1 MSLTVPA
8 AGLLSSRSAASD
20 VMENNGPKSS
30 FRNVILLSVVS
41 FLNDLSSEM
50 IMPVLPMFLQSLG
63 ASGQLIGLVGGL
75 RDSLSSILK
84 VLCGYWS
91 DRTGKRK
98 IFVYFGYGV
107 STVFKLLLAVSKT
120 WPLAVVFASLERT
133 GKGLRTAARDAIIA
147 DSVAAKR
154 GKGFGIH
161 RGLETIGAILGSGTA
176 FVLLWFG
183 GLGFPAIILIA
194 GVIGIASLPPLRF
207 VREPEIQRQ
216 NIELKI
222 GLAMLPK
229 PLRLFI
235 LVAGIFA
242 LGNFSYMFFV
252 MRAQHLFTGK
262 LSTAAPILLYVL
274 FNIFYSALALPLGSL
289 SDRIGRQAVII
300 FGFGLFAVVSFG
312 FAFCDSLL
320 SYIILFALYGVVFA
334 AVDGTERAFVS
345 DLAGGHLRATALG
358 AYHTVTGMAAL
369 PASFAAG
376 VFWEHVSPVA
386 TFIFGGVTAL
396 VAVVV
401 FVAFRKSL
409 EAPKSG
415 PVS

>member
-1 MSLTVPA
+1 
-8 AGLLSSRSAASD
+8 
-20 VMENNGPKSS
+20 MENNGPKSG

-50 IMPVLPMFLQSLG
+50 IMPILPMFLQSLG

-75 RDSLSSILK
+75 RDSFSSILK
-84 VLCGYWS
+84 VVCGYWS
-91 DRTGKRK
+91 DKTGKRK
-98 IFVYFGYGV
+98 IFVYWGYGV

-161 RGLETIGAILGSGTA
+161 RGLETIGAILGSATA

-183 GLGFPAIILIA
+183 SFQFPAIILIA

-207 VREPEIQRQ
+207 VKEPEIQKQ
-216 NIELKI
+216 NVKLKI
-222 GLAMLPK
+222 GLAMLPR

-242 LGNFSYMFFV
+242 LGNFSYMFFI

-274 FNIFYSALALPLGSL
+274 FNIFYSALAIPLGSL
-289 SDRIGRQAVII
+289 SDKIGRQAVII
-300 FGFGLFAVVSFG
+300 FGFGLFVVVSLG
-312 FAFCDSLL
+312 FAFCNSLWF
-320 SYIILFALYGVVFA
+320 YIILFALYGVVFA
-334 AVDGTERAFVS
+334 AIEGTERAFVS
-345 DLAGGHLRATALG
+345 DLAVSNSKATALG
-358 AYHTVTGMAAL
+358 TFHTVTGLAAL
-369 PASFAAG
+369 PGSFAAG
-376 VFWEHVSPVA
+376 VLWEHVSPVA
-386 TFIFGGVTAL
+386 TFVFGGVTAL

-401 FVAFRKSL
+401 FFVFRKSFVGFK
-409 EAPKSG
+409 PGCGS
-415 PVS
+415 

>member
-1 MSLTVPA
+1 MGANSQ
-8 AGLLSSRSAASD
+8 GR
-20 VMENNGPKSS
+20 G
-30 FRNVILLSVVS
+30 FRNVILLSIVS

-50 IMPVLPMFLQSLG
+50 IMPILPMFLQSLG

-84 VLCGYWS
+84 VMCGYWS
-91 DRTGKRK
+91 DKTGKRK
-98 IFVYFGYGV
+98 VFVYFGYGV

-161 RGLETIGAILGSGTA
+161 RGLETIGAILGSATA

-183 GLGFPAIILIA
+183 GFQLPAIILIA

-207 VREPEIQRQ
+207 VREPEIQKQ
-216 NIELKI
+216 NVKLKI
-222 GLAMLPK
+222 GLAILPR
-229 PLRLFI
+229 PLKLFI

-252 MRAQHLFTGK
+252 MRVQHLFTGK

-274 FNIFYSALALPLGSL
+274 FNIFYSALAVPLGSL

-300 FGFGLFAVVSFG
+300 FGFGLFAAVSLG
-312 FAFCDSLL
+312 FAFCNSLL
-320 SYIILFALYGVVFA
+320 SYVILFALYGAVFA

-345 DLAGGHLRATALG
+345 DLAGGHLKATALG
-358 AYHTVTGMAAL
+358 TFHTVTGLAAF
-369 PASFAAG
+369 PASFMAG
-376 VFWEHVSPVA
+376 FLWEHISPIA
-386 TFIFGGVTAL
+386 TFVFGGVTAIT
-396 VAVVV
+396 AVITFLLFGKIVSGS
-401 FVAFRKSL
+401 KS
-409 EAPKSG
+409 
-415 PVS
+415 

>member
-1 MSLTVPA
+1 
-8 AGLLSSRSAASD
+8 
-20 VMENNGPKSS
+20 MENNGPKSS

>member
-1 MSLTVPA
+1 VNSTGRA
-8 AGLLSSRSAASD
+8 AGL
-20 VMENNGPKSS
+20 SS
-30 FRNVILLSVVS
+30 FRSVESNILENTGQKSGFGNVILLSIVS

-50 IMPVLPMFLQSLG
+50 IMPILPMFLQSLG

-75 RDSLSSILK
+75 RDSFSSILK
-84 VLCGYWS
+84 VVCGYWS
-91 DRTGKRK
+91 DKTGKRK
-98 IFVYFGYGV
+98 VFVYWGYGV

-161 RGLETIGAILGSGTA
+161 RGLETIGAILGSATA

-183 GLGFPAIILIA
+183 SFQFPAIILVA

-207 VREPEIQRQ
+207 VREPEIQKQ
-216 NIELKI
+216 NVKLKI
-222 GLAMLPK
+222 GLAILPR
-229 PLRLFI
+229 PLKLFI

-262 LSTAAPILLYVL
+262 SSVAAPILLYVL
-274 FNIFYSALALPLGSL
+274 FNIFYSALAIPLGSF
-289 SDRIGRQAVII
+289 SDKIGRQAVII
-300 FGFGLFAVVSFG
+300 FGFGLFAVVSLG
-312 FAFCDSLL
+312 FAFCDSLWL
-320 SYIILFALYGVVFA
+320 YIVLFALYGVVFA
-334 AVDGTERAFVS
+334 AIEGTERAFVS
-345 DLAGGHLRATALG
+345 DLAVRNSKATALG
-358 AYHTVTGMAAL
+358 TFHTVTGMAAF
-369 PASFAAG
+369 PASFMAG
-376 VFWEHVSPVA
+376 FLWEHVSPVA
-386 TFIFGGVTAL
+386 TFVFGGVTAL

-401 FVAFRKSL
+401 FVAFRKGF
-409 EAPKSG
+409 EG
-415 PVS
+415 PGLGSVS

>member
-1 MSLTVPA
+1 MDA
-8 AGLLSSRSAASD
+8 SRQ
-20 VMENNGPKSS
+20 GKG
-30 FRNVILLSVVS
+30 FRNVILLSIVS

-50 IMPVLPMFLQSLG
+50 IMPILPMFLQSLG

-75 RDSLSSILK
+75 RDSFSSILK
-84 VLCGYWS
+84 VVCGYWS
-91 DRTGKRK
+91 DKTGKRK
-98 IFVYFGYGV
+98 IFVYWGYGV

-161 RGLETIGAILGSGTA
+161 RGLETIGAILGSATA

-183 GLGFPAIILIA
+183 SFQFPAIILVA

-216 NIELKI
+216 NGKLKI
-222 GLAMLPK
+222 GLAILPR

-274 FNIFYSALALPLGSL
+274 FNVFYSALAVPLGSL
-289 SDRIGRQAVII
+289 SDKIGRQAVII
-300 FGFGLFAVVSFG
+300 FGFGLFAVVSLG
-312 FAFCDSLL
+312 FAFCNSLWL
-320 SYIILFALYGVVFA
+320 YIILFALYGVVFA
-334 AVDGTERAFVS
+334 AIEGTERAFVS
-345 DLAGGHLRATALG
+345 DLAVSNSKATALG
-358 AYHTVTGMAAL
+358 TFHTVTGMAAL
-369 PASFAAG
+369 PASFVAG
-376 VFWEHVSPVA
+376 VLWEHVSPVA
-386 TFIFGGVTAL
+386 TFVFGGTAAL

-401 FVAFRKSL
+401 FIAFRRSFGV
-409 EAPKSG
+409 PKIGS
-415 PVS
+415 VS

>member
-1 MSLTVPA
+1 MET
-8 AGLLSSRSAASD
+8 SRQ
-20 VMENNGPKSS
+20 GKG
-30 FRNVILLSVVS
+30 FRNVILLSIVS

-50 IMPVLPMFLQSLG
+50 IMPILPMFLQSLG

-75 RDSLSSILK
+75 RDSFSSILK
-84 VLCGYWS
+84 VVCGYWS
-91 DRTGKRK
+91 DKTGKRK
-98 IFVYFGYGV
+98 VFVYFGYGV

-161 RGLETIGAILGSGTA
+161 RGLETIGAILGSATA

-183 GLGFPAIILIA
+183 GFKFPAIIFIA

-207 VREPEIQRQ
+207 VREPEIQKK

-222 GLAMLPK
+222 GLAMLPN
-229 PLRLFI
+229 PLKLFI

-252 MRAQHLFTGK
+252 MRAQHLFTGR

-274 FNIFYSALALPLGSL
+274 FNIFYSVLAIPLGSL
-289 SDRIGRQAVII
+289 SDKIGRQAVII
-300 FGFGLFAVVSFG
+300 FGFGLFAVVSLG
-312 FAFCDSLL
+312 FAFCDSLW
-320 SYIILFALYGVVFA
+320 LFVVLFSLYGVVFA

-345 DLAGGHLRATALG
+345 DLAGDRLKATALG
-358 AYHTVTGMAAL
+358 TFHTVTGLAAL
-369 PASFAAG
+369 PGSFTAG
-376 VFWEHVSPVA
+376 VLWEHVSPVA
-386 TFIFGGVTAL
+386 TFVFGGATAL
-396 VAVVV
+396 VAVATFVV
-401 FVAFRKSL
+401 FRRCL
-409 EAPKSG
+409 EKAKLGS
-415 PVS
+415 VS